1 MLAPPAIR
9 FSRKCSRCGLRFP
22 RREARCV
29 HCSVLSDAEV
39 EAMLLQKKKEHKTSA
54 SIGLLFFW
62 IAVLIVI
69 GIALSAL

>member
-1 MLAPPAIR
+1 
-9 FSRKCSRCGLRFP
+9 
-22 RREARCV
+22 
-29 HCSVLSDAEV
+29 V